1 MALIIFKYCLPTL
14 LGYIL
19 FVGISGQLTPFR
31 KPAELVERPAWL
43 LGLWTALA
51 VTLVLSIGLHM
62 AYGMNLSQVQ
72 QLLKPTAWLLTG
84 ILAPGLIAYFM
95 YSRAIRQEIAA
106 QSAAEKSALELE
118 ASNVELI
125 DFDEAND
132 IEDELDEIFSDIGE
146 FEEIAEEEPDLELPV
161 AVSDESYADK
171 AAATFYANDSS
182 IVVDGLPADAELEAD
197 IEAALATDIITG
209 TEHMSWAEA
218 PVITQID
225 DASDWVT
232 GTEHMHWTEQDYAT
246 ATVVTPAHV
255 TTDEPIEIE
264 ELATGTEHMIDP
276 TLIVEMPITGIEH
289 MDSPELIVEAIEIE
303 EVIAT
308 PTPMVRTVSKMII
321 NEPRRSPELDV
332 VEQNTEDS
340 IPALTI
346 DADRVVTEAAVEH
359 NPELAA
365 EVELMRRSLATEVA
379 LREETEK
386 HLRIT
391 RKGLSALESEN
402 HQFEL
407 EKADAVIKAEEK
419 LETQIK
425 RTSKSEAHAARVE
438 KQKKA
443 LETQMLELKTSV
455 VEAKR
460 EIRQSTAARAKA
472 LTTANKSVAFAQQ
485 AMKERA
491 VMEAKLKDAEA
502 ALNKR
507 QETISSLISAL
518 EKEKLRT
525 QNEISSMAKQLVLHE
540 KQLQARRSI
549 EQASRSADGL
559 STRLVK
565 KVAKGASKSAA

>member
-1 MALIIFKYCLPTL
+1 
-14 LGYIL
+14 
-19 FVGISGQLTPFR
+19 LT
-31 KPAELVERPAWL
+31 
-43 LGLWTALA
+43 
-51 VTLVLSIGLHM
+51 I
-62 AYGMNLSQVQ
+62 
-72 QLLKPTAWLLTG
+72 
-84 ILAPGLIAYFM
+84 
-95 YSRAIRQEIAA
+95 
-106 QSAAEKSALELE
+106 
-118 ASNVELI
+118 
-125 DFDEAND
+125 
-132 IEDELDEIFSDIGE
+132 
-146 FEEIAEEEPDLELPV
+146 PV